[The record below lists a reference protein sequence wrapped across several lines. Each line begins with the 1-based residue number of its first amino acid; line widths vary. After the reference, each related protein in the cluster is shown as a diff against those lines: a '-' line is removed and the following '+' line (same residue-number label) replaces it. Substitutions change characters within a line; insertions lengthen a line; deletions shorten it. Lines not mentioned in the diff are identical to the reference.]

1 MISTHKQGVKTSTSV
16 LATVVLLLSLVL
28 AVTMPAQKAWGD
40 GTGPVPRNE
49 ESDMK
54 VSGFHNRSL
63 VRAVTDGSESGVREY
78 TMAEK
83 ALRDFDRVRE
93 ALADKDVAGARKVL
107 NRSRRRASQMPPNQ
121 RQQAEALIKLA
132 QQNIKGFNEEAARSA
147 TAEQRRQLLTAK
159 CVGCGKPGSQTSLI
173 KKSVSARCA
182 ACHHTWAHPKCTKC
196 GEPFKRDVSMPR

>member
-1 MISTHKQGVKTSTSV
+1 MDHTH
-16 LATVVLLLSLVL
+16 
-28 AVTMPAQKAWGD
+28 P
-40 GTGPVPRNE
+40 
-49 ESDMK
+49 
-54 VSGFHNRSL
+54 
-63 VRAVTDGSESGVREY
+63 SESGVREY

-159 CVGCGKPGSQTSLI
+159 CVGCGKPGSQNPLI
-173 KKSVSARCA
+173 KKSGSARCA

-196 GEPFKRDVSMPR
+196 GEPFKRDVSMPRQRVCPACGGGNAPTLRTVSGGLPTLGRRR